1 MFISKGAKGKKRTS
15 KEGRKERYLWG
26 MTGYLSLEAGKG
38 RVGPHIL
45 RNTSS
50 LIFLGWADIYK
61 DFP

>member
-1 MFISKGAKGKKRTS
+1 MFIFKGAEGEKGGQ
-15 KEGRKERYLWG
+15 GRKGRTLWG

-45 RNTSS
+45 RNPSN
-50 LIFLGWADIYK
+50 LIFPGWADIYK